1 MSRDEPFDNE
11 REPEPASVDPF
22 ADAPRRTAPG
32 RKPVRGSSRARTGGS
47 AQAVPAT
54 GGPERTGGRSTAT
67 SGPSSRAPERTVRR
81 TPSGAA
87 RPAAGRPAAKAPA
100 AEAGAPP
107 SFAPGSGER
116 TDRTRGT
123 GPRPAANAT
132 RVMPAQ
138 DEQGMPPA
146 RRPQRPVGDQ
156 PRRPPASTR
165 PPDGPTAPP
174 APKARKPRRR
184 GRRVVALLAV
194 LLILVLAWPVGL
206 LVWANGKIQ
215 HTDALG
221 SSTLSTAGTTYLLAG
236 SDSRADGQVAD
247 ATEGQRADTMI
258 LITVPPSGA
267 TSMISLPRDTYVEIP
282 GYGANKLNAAFSF
295 GGPELL
301 VATVEGLTGI
311 EVDHYVEIGMGGVAN
326 IVDAVGGVELCLDYD
341 VSDADSGLEWTAG
354 CHVVDGATALA
365 FARMR
370 KADPLGD
377 IGRTQRQQQVI
388 QAVTSAVAQPS
399 LVFQPGEQV
408 RLAEEGL
415 AALVVDEDTG
425 IIDMA
430 RMALAF
436 RAATGP
442 DGVRGAPP
450 ISDLAYRPGGIGEAV
465 LLHPDRVDAFFTAVA
480 DGTVTT
486 ADLNQ

>member
-11 REPEPASVDPF
+11 REPEAASSDPF

-32 RKPVRGSSRARTGGS
+32 RKPARGASRARTGGS
-47 AQAVPAT
+47 AQPVAAT
-54 GGPERTGGRSTAT
+54 RGGERASARSAAPSGGSARVPERS
-67 SGPSSRAPERTVRR
+67 VRR
-81 TPSGAA
+81 TPSGTGKAS
-87 RPAAGRPAAKAPA
+87 RPAAGADAP
-100 AEAGAPP
+100 PP

-116 TDRTRGT
+116 TDRPSGT
-123 GPRPAANAT
+123 GPRPSANAT
-132 RVMPAQ
+132 RVMPV
-138 DEQGMPPA
+138 QGGESTPQV
-146 RRPQRPVGDQ
+146 RRPQRPAGD
-156 PRRPPASTR
+156 PARRASGARPPGSTR
-165 PPDGPTAPP
+165 PPDGPASQTE
-174 APKARKPRRR
+174 PKARKPRRR
-184 GRRVVALLAV
+184 GRRIVAVLAV
-194 LLILVLAWPVGL
+194 LLILVLAWPVGM

-215 HTDALG
+215 HTDALAA
-221 SSTLSTAGTTYLLAG
+221 STLSTPGTTYLLAG
-236 SDSRADGQVAD
+236 SDSRADGQLSGD
-247 ATEGQRADTMI
+247 TTEGQRTDTMI

-267 TSMISLPRDTYVEIP
+267 TSMISLPRDTYVDIP
-282 GYGANKLNAAFSF
+282 GYGANKLNAAYAF

-301 VATVEGLTGI
+301 VSTVEGLTGI

-326 IVDAVGGVELCLDYD
+326 VVDAVGGVELCLDYD

-354 CHVVDGATALA
+354 CHVVDGETALA

-408 RLAEEGL
+408 RLADAGL
-415 AALVVDEDTG
+415 AALLVDENTG

-430 RMALAF
+430 QMALAF

-450 ISDLAYRPGGIGEAV
+450 ISDLAYRPGGIGETV
-465 LLHPDRVDAFFTAVA
+465 LLDPDRVDAFFAAVA

-486 ADLNQ
+486 ADLNS